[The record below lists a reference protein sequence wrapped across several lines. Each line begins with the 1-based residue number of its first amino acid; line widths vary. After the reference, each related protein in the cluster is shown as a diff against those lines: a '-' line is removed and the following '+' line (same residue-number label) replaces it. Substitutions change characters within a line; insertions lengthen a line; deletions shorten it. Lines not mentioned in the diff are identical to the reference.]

1 MAQAIPVGLGLGQ
14 QWASNPNLNA
24 PAWVQNG
31 LSHLDPLGNAI
42 TKIGGDPLNLYG
54 NKNNPNALLFP
65 SGGANG
71 GAGGVP
77 GTLPS
82 FNIPPSMP
90 GGSFMKP
97 NLGGGLFNAMA
108 ANGAGPLFVPSAPQR
123 FPVPAANPGGTI
135 PQLQGPRIPP
145 PQILPY
151 RGSRP

>member
-14 QWASNPNLNA
+14 QWASNPNLSA
-24 PAWVQNG
+24 PGWVQNG
-31 LSHLDPLGNAI
+31 FSHLDPVGNAI

-65 SGGANG
+65 SGRPNG
-71 GAGGVP
+71 GTGGVP
-77 GTLPS
+77 SVLPS

-90 GGSFMKP
+90 GGSFIKP
-97 NLGGGLFNAMA
+97 NLGGGVFNAMA

-123 FPVPAANPGGTI
+123 LPVPATGPGSVMS
-135 PQLQGPRIPP
+135 QQQGARMPP

-151 RGSRP
+151 RGFRP